1 MWSWI
6 VAGCLLFLACI
17 TVIIGLSWLAHIL
30 FKAIDYKESEITRIT
45 TESTE
50 WEKKYIELMSE
61 RNDLFIQLHAG
72 RRNVNIQ
79 MEVPQ
84 MRFDVRAN

>member
-6 VAGCLLFLACI
+6 VAGCLLFLTCI
-17 TVIIGLSWLAHIL
+17 IVIIGLSWLAHVL
-30 FKAIDYKESEITRIT
+30 FKAMDYKEAVITRIT
-45 TESTE
+45 TESTQ
-50 WEKKYIELMSE
+50 YIELMAE
-61 RNDLFIQLHAG
+61 RNDLFVQLHTG